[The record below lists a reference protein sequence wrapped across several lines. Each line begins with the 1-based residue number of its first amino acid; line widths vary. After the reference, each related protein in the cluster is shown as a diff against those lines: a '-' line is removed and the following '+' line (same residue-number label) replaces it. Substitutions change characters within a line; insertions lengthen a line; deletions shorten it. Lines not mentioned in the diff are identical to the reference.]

1 MLPSLYAR
9 WVGEFLGELPPDE
22 TLATC
27 SSCAMCPPATDQRMG
42 VRYFKPNTKC
52 CTYMPDLPNYL
63 AGAALID
70 DDPAMARG
78 RASLTARIAAR
89 SGVVPLGVFA
99 PPQARERYQQTAK
112 AGFGRDAALLCPHYI
127 ADGGLCGIW
136 RYRNSVCATYF
147 CKHNRGGIG
156 ATFWHL
162 LRDLLLD
169 VERDLATWCLAE
181 LGFGPEGAGLQLPR
195 DSSGL
200 PREANED
207 GDAINGAVK
216 ASRDSASPV
225 PASNGSS
232 SGGPAFE
239 GHASKGHAPGD
250 RVKMWGAW
258 AGKEAELFA
267 ECARLVAP
275 LSWPEVIAACGPA
288 VRLIARSV
296 HESYARMLS
305 TDIPGALRAEPYRVI
320 GSGAGK
326 VQLRGYS
333 SSDTVEI
340 PVKLLE
346 VLHYFDG
353 RPTREA
359 LAAIQAEQ
367 KLHIQDGLLR
377 RLVDYGFLGA
387 D

>member
-1 MLPSLYAR
+1 MLPSLYSR

-27 SSCAMCPPATDQRMG
+27 SSCAMCPSASDQRIG
-42 VRYFKPNTKC
+42 VRYFKPDTKC

-63 AGAALID
+63 VGAALTD

-78 RASLTARIAAR
+78 RASLMARIAAR

-99 PPQARERYQQTAK
+99 PQAARQRYQETAK
-112 AGFGRDAALLCPHYI
+112 AGFGRDAELLCPHYI

-147 CKHNRGGIG
+147 CKHNRGGTG
-156 ATFWHL
+156 AKFWHL

-200 PREANED
+200 LRDANED
-207 GDAINGAVK
+207 GDTVNSAINGVVNGAAN
-216 ASRDSASPV
+216 ASDDSARPV
-225 PASNGSS
+225 PALNVSNGSS
-232 SGGPAFE
+232 S
-239 GHASKGHAPGD
+239 SGD

-296 HESYARMLS
+296 HDSYARMLS